1 MGIRHSKEL
10 TYCKTQKVW
19 QGGEKFEWSHYMKT
33 AGRKCFA
40 TAENPQVQF
49 DHQTVTLHWAWRLRS
64 GHGYLPHHK
73 SRKTV
78 KYLSLSLINNYL
90 LSTHPPFSAT
100 SQSQPSG
107 FLPLLSILSS
117 SATLTHYGFFLPPPN
132 HPSYHFSSNFL
143 IALPHPP
150 SLSLCLWSVTL
161 NLASSICFSSFI

>member
-117 SATLTHYGFFLPPPN
+117 SATLTHYVFFCPLQITLLTISPQTFSLLSLTLP
-132 HPSYHFSSNFL
+132 L
-143 IALPHPP
+143 
-150 SLSLCLWSVTL
+150 SLSVCGQSHL
-161 NLASSICFSSFI
+161 I